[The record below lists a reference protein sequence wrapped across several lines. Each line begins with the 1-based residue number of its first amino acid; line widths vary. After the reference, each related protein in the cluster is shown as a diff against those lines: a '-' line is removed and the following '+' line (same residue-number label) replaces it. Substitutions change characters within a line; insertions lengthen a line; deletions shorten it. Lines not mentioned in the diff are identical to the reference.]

1 MDDITVLVLAPPAEP
16 QLAMLRELPESTTLA
31 VGIEPQAFERTAPD
45 AAIILNWSAKRPVF
59 EQVWRM
65 APRVRWI
72 HSRSAGL
79 DNVLIPAVAESP
91 VVLTNGRG
99 IFSAALA
106 EFAIGAVV
114 LYFARDFR
122 RLIRS
127 QMAGAWDQ
135 YSIVEAGKQTI
146 GIIGYGD
153 IGHAVAQRARALG
166 MRVVALRRHADLSRN
181 DPYAEQVLPLERKQ
195 ELVAQS
201 DYVVLTT
208 PLTGESRGLI
218 GEGELAAM
226 KPTAVLINIGRG
238 PLVDEGALI
247 RALETGRIR
256 GAALDVYV
264 QEPLPAGHAFY
275 RLENVLLSP
284 HCADHTQDWKERSM
298 RLFLENFERFRK
310 GESLINVVN
319 KKLGY

>member
-1 MDDITVLVLAPPAEP
+1 MDNITVLVLSPPTEP
-16 QLAMLRELPESTTLA
+16 QLALLQELPESTTIA
-31 VGIEPQAFERTAPD
+31 VGIGPEAFERTASE
-45 AAIILNWSAKRPVF
+45 ATVILNWSGKRPMF

-65 APRVRWI
+65 ASRVRWI

-79 DNVLIPAVAESP
+79 DNVLIPELVEAP

-106 EFAIGAVV
+106 EFVIGGV

-122 RLIRS
+122 RLVRS
-127 QMAGAWDQ
+127 QMAGIWDQ
-135 YSIVEAGKQTI
+135 YSIVEAGRQTI

-153 IGHAVAQRARALG
+153 IGRAVAQRARGLG
-166 MRVVALRRHADLSRN
+166 MRVIAVRRHPDLSHD
-181 DPYAEQVLPLERKQ
+181 DPYAEQVLPLERRQ
-195 ELVAQS
+195 ELIAQS
-201 DYVVLTT
+201 DYAVLTT
-208 PLTGESRGLI
+208 PLTGESRGLF
-218 GEGELAAM
+218 GEPELAAM
-226 KPTAVLINIGRG
+226 KPTGVLINIGRG
-238 PLVDEGALI
+238 PLVDEAALI

-256 GAALDVYV
+256 GAALDVYEH
-264 QEPLPAGHAFY
+264 EPLPSGHAFY

-298 RLFLENFERFRK
+298 RLFLQNFERFRK
-310 GESLINVVN
+310 GEPLLNVVN